1 MPFSY
6 SGSVNTWRNRSFMDV
21 VVVELDDTTGIG
33 TGLWL
38 RVLLLFEV
46 LLFVVRATVAA
57 VTGFDDWDNDTAA
70 EALRGVRAVRDDDA
84 ERPVDTTTGGMDV
97 AVAVAPLRFRDTG
110 AAFAVVSMVADSI
123 FGRRLEFGGCAIWV
137 SCPSFTFQI
146 SFSQHSDIWFSEL
159 FGYINNGISSK
170 DFQVRSLWTLSR
182 QQHQT
187 HPL

>member
-123 FGRRLEFGGCAIWV
+123 FGRRLEDAQFE
-137 SCPSFTFQI
+137 CPVRRSHF
-146 SFSQHSDIWFSEL
+146 
-159 FGYINNGISSK
+159 
-170 DFQVRSLWTLSR
+170 RSLFPSIQIYGSGSCLDISTMESPAKISR
-182 QQHQT
+182 SDRCERCQQSTQQHQT